1 MPNKALADA
10 QRALYGLRL
19 PGLYTSPVTSHW
31 IWAAQGR
38 AYSLV
43 RQPSVAEANPEVTDS
58 HRLSTDLRASIWHNT
73 SFFGKG
79 SGKLVSCPPQRLTFG
94 LPSLCLMSHAL
105 LIIWNTP
112 ICSQYISIFAK
123 QGQLSCSF
131 LYHVPPRKSWLISS
145 SQIVPQNTRSPF
157 GHEMPIFS
165 SLSSVIHALNI
176 SWLSGMCQARI

>member
-73 SFFGKG
+73 SFLERDLESSFHVHHRG
-79 SGKLVSCPPQRLTFG
+79 SPSAC
-94 LPSLCLMSHAL
+94 LP
-105 LIIWNTP
+105 
-112 ICSQYISIFAK
+112 Y
-123 QGQLSCSF
+123 
-131 LYHVPPRKSWLISS
+131 V
-145 SQIVPQNTRSPF
+145 
-157 GHEMPIFS
+157 
-165 SLSSVIHALNI
+165 
-176 SWLSGMCQARI
+176 